1 MRKYL
6 PAGEPGTVYSSQY
19 TATGMYEIEEHKRI
33 LKRKGDCVYFEVT
46 ITKDDKKE
54 SEYIDKLC
62 ATQHLLYR
70 SSKSKPLINIK
81 QRSWIGMQMLSKNQ
95 IDDMRCSIFSL
106 EPFIFDDKK
115 INAVT
120 TECKAENTDFFI
132 TFAEGLGIAKVD
144 QKVGGY
150 GTVGGMKLKKIVY
163 PKTKR

>member
-1 MRKYL
+1 
-6 PAGEPGTVYSSQY
+6 
-19 TATGMYEIEEHKRI
+19 
-33 LKRKGDCVYFEVT
+33 
-46 ITKDDKKE
+46 
-54 SEYIDKLC
+54 
-62 ATQHLLYR
+62 
-70 SSKSKPLINIK
+70 
-81 QRSWIGMQMLSKNQ
+81 MLSKNQ

-163 PKTKR
+163 QKTKR